1 MRTNTSLKRRALIG
15 SSALVAVALLANQPA
30 FAQQTTAAADAADE
44 EGTIVVTG
52 SLIKNP
58 NLQLSSPVNVVTEQT
73 IAARQIQNAEEL
85 LRDLPGMPEAS
96 KDLIRSG
103 NAVALLGLDS

>member
-1 MRTNTSLKRRALIG
+1 MKMKD
-15 SSALVAVALLANQPA
+15 V
-30 FAQQTTAAADAADE
+30 
-44 EGTIVVTG
+44 
-52 SLIKNP
+52 
-58 NLQLSSPVNVVTEQT
+58 
-73 IAARQIQNAEEL
+73 EL